1 MSADQQQAAES
12 WNPGQVEL
20 TIQMDIGSAPLTL
33 DALQS
38 LQAGY
43 VFTLDAPAAAP
54 VTARVNGTVI
64 GSGELVRIGDKLGV
78 RLVRVRPHAH

>member
-1 MSADQQQAAES
+1 MSADPQSAAEA

-20 TIQMDIGSAPLTL
+20 TVQMDVGSAPLTL

-43 VFTLDAPAAAP
+43 VFELETPAATPVSTAP
-54 VTARVNGTVI
+54 VATDRRTAAWSPAPN
-64 GSGELVRIGDKLGV
+64 
-78 RLVRVRPHAH
+78 A

>member
-1 MSADQQQAAES
+1 LSADPQSAAEA

-20 TIQMDIGSAPLTL
+20 TVQMDVGSAPLTL

-43 VFTLDAPAAAP
+43 VFELETPAATP
-54 VTARVNGTVI
+54 VTARINGTVI

-78 RLVRVRPHAH
+78 RLVRVSPHAH